1 MILSSTYLISMYLKR
16 EVRNVVCV
24 RFTFTLISLSAVENM
39 NSTVADLAHT
49 RLTLDGKLSNLE
61 SAVRDLGS
69 RRDQD
74 EMVTKSSLICFTLY
88 EVCMNRYGNL
98 ILKFAM
104 PQYTK

>member
-1 MILSSTYLISMYLKR
+1 MTRKA
-16 EVRNVVCV
+16 RNVVCV
-24 RFTFTLISLSAVENM
+24 RFTVTLSLSAVENM
-39 NSTVADLAHT
+39 NSTVAGLANT

-61 SAVRDLGS
+61 SAVRDLGT

-74 EMVTKSSLICFTLY
+74 EMVIKSSLICFTLY

-104 PQYTK
+104 HQYTK

>member
-1 MILSSTYLISMYLKR
+1 MRFYLLSMSLTR

-24 RFTFTLISLSAVENM
+24 RFTVTLSLSAVENI
-39 NSTVADLAHT
+39 NSTVADLANT

-74 EMVTKSSLICFTLY
+74 EMV
-88 EVCMNRYGNL
+88 
-98 ILKFAM
+98 
-104 PQYTK
+104 

>member
-1 MILSSTYLISMYLKR
+1 MVLEVNGSTLEFDSIFYISMYLTR
-16 EVRNVVCV
+16 NARNVVCV
-24 RFTFTLISLSAVENM
+24 RFTVTLISLSAVENM

-74 EMVTKSSLICFTLY
+74 EMV
-88 EVCMNRYGNL
+88 MNSYL
-98 ILKFAM
+98 FDSV
-104 PQYTK
+104 